1 MEASQAK
8 RGAVSHHNEFVRQ
21 DSSTHKTV
29 HPRKQTILGEGKSR
43 SLFVR
48 KSPLHG
54 LGCFARVRFLQGNRI
69 AEYAGEK
76 ISRKEAMR
84 RMKRPNGK
92 RISELEPEW
101 YIDGSVDGN
110 QTQFINHSCDPN
122 ADAFVFGGSL
132 LIFALREIAPGEE
145 ITVDYLNSFE
155 QDQSVCQC
163 RTASCRQGNIQ
174 KAA

>member
-1 MEASQAK
+1 MLQLI
-8 RGAVSHHNEFVRQ
+8 
-21 DSSTHKTV
+21 KTV
-29 HPRKQTILGEGKSR
+29 NREQTVSGERKRSR
-43 SLFVR
+43 SLSVK

-54 LGCFARVRFLQGNRI
+54 LGCFATVRLSKGDRI
-69 AEYAGEK
+69 AEYVGEK

-84 RMKRPNGK
+84 RMKRPDGK
-92 RISELEPEW
+92 RISELEAEW

-110 QTQFINHSCDPN
+110 QTQYINHSCDPN
-122 ADAFVFGGSL
+122 ADAFVIGGSL
-132 LIFALREIAPGEE
+132 VIFALREIAPGEE

-163 RTASCRQGNIQ
+163 LTASCRQRLIE

>member
-1 MEASQAK
+1 MFELI
-8 RGAVSHHNEFVRQ
+8 
-21 DSSTHKTV
+21 KTI
-29 HPRKQTILGEGKSR
+29 HRRKQTIPGDGKTSR
-43 SLFVR
+43 SLAVTE
-48 KSPLHG
+48 SPLHG
-54 LGCFARVRFLQGNRI
+54 FGCFATVRFLKGDRI

-76 ISRKEAMR
+76 INRRDAMR

-92 RISELEPEW
+92 RISEVEAEW

-110 QTQFINHSCDPN
+110 QTQYINHSCDPN
-122 ADAFVFGGSL
+122 ADAFVIGGSL
-132 LIFALREIAPGEE
+132 FIFALREIAPAEE

-163 RTASCRQGNIQ
+163 RTASCRRSIIH

>member
-1 MEASQAK
+1 MLQ
-8 RGAVSHHNEFVRQ
+8 FI
-21 DSSTHKTV
+21 KTV
-29 HPRKQTILGEGKSR
+29 HRRKQTVYGERKNSR
-43 SLFVR
+43 SLSVK

-54 LGCFARVRFLQGNRI
+54 LGCFATVGFLKGSRI

-84 RMKRPNGK
+84 RMKRPIGK
-92 RISELEPEW
+92 RISELGAEW
-101 YIDGSVDGN
+101 YIDGSVNGN
-110 QTQFINHSCDPN
+110 QTQYINHSCDPN
-122 ADAFVFGGSL
+122 ADAFVMGGSL
-132 LIFALREIAPGEE
+132 FIFALREIGPGEE

-163 RTASCRQGNIQ
+163 RTASCRQRLIQ

>member
-1 MEASQAK
+1 MLQLME
-8 RGAVSHHNEFVRQ
+8 
-21 DSSTHKTV
+21 TV
-29 HPRKQTILGEGKSR
+29 HRRQTLPGEGKTSH
-43 SLFVR
+43 SLSVK

-54 LGCFARVRFLQGNRI
+54 LGCFATVRFLKGNRI

-84 RMKRPNGK
+84 RLKRPDGK
-92 RISELEPEW
+92 WISELEAEW

-110 QTQFINHSCDPN
+110 QTQCINHSCDPN
-122 ADAFVFGGSL
+122 ADAFVIGGSL
-132 LIFALREIAPGEE
+132 FIFALREIALGEE

-163 RTASCRQGNIQ
+163 RTASCRQRIIQ

>member
-1 MEASQAK
+1 MLQLTE
-8 RGAVSHHNEFVRQ
+8 
-21 DSSTHKTV
+21 TV
-29 HPRKQTILGEGKSR
+29 HRRKQAIPGEGKTSR
-43 SLFVR
+43 RLLVR

-54 LGCFARVRFLQGNRI
+54 LGCFASVRFLQGNRI

-84 RMKRPNGK
+84 RMKGSSGK
-92 RISELEPEW
+92 RISELETEW

-110 QTQFINHSCDPN
+110 QTQYINHSCDPN
-122 ADAFVFGGSL
+122 ADAFVIDGSL
-132 LIFALREIAPGEE
+132 FIFASREIAAGDE

-163 RTASCRQGNIQ
+163 RTASCPQGNIQ

>member
-1 MEASQAK
+1 MLQLI
-8 RGAVSHHNEFVRQ
+8 
-21 DSSTHKTV
+21 KTV
-29 HPRKQTILGEGKSR
+29 HRRKQTVPGEEKKSR
-43 SLFVR
+43 SLSVK
-48 KSPLHG
+48 KSSLHG
-54 LGCFARVRFLQGNRI
+54 FGCFATFRFLKGNRI

-84 RMKRPNGK
+84 RMKRPNGN
-92 RISELEPEW
+92 RISELEADW

-155 QDQSVCQC
+155 QDQSVCEC
-163 RTASCRQGNIQ
+163 RMDSCRRRIIQ
-174 KAA
+174 QAA

>member
-1 MEASQAK
+1 MFELI
-8 RGAVSHHNEFVRQ
+8 
-21 DSSTHKTV
+21 KTIDR
-29 HPRKQTILGEGKSR
+29 RKQTIPEDWKTSR
-43 SLFVR
+43 SLAVT

-54 LGCFARVRFLQGNRI
+54 LGCFATVRFLKGDRI

-76 ISRKEAMR
+76 ISRKDAMG

-92 RISELEPEW
+92 RISEVEAEW

-110 QTQFINHSCDPN
+110 QTQYINHSCDPN
-122 ADAFVFGGSL
+122 ADAFVIGGSL
-132 LIFALREIAPGEE
+132 FIFALREIAPGEE
-145 ITVDYLNSFE
+145 ITVDYLNSFQ

-163 RTASCRQGNIQ
+163 RTVSCRQGNIQ

>member
-1 MEASQAK
+1 MLQLRK
-8 RGAVSHHNEFVRQ
+8 TIHRRQ
-21 DSSTHKTV
+21 
-29 HPRKQTILGEGKSR
+29 QTILEEEKTSR
-43 SLFVR
+43 SLFVT
-48 KSPLHG
+48 KSQLHG
-54 LGCFARVRFLQGNRI
+54 LGCFSTVRFLKGYRI
-69 AEYAGEK
+69 AQYAGEK

-84 RMKRPNGK
+84 RMKGSNGK
-92 RISELEPEW
+92 RISELEAEW

-155 QDQSVCQC
+155 QDQSLCQC
-163 RTASCRQGNIQ
+163 RRDSCRQRIIQ

>member
-1 MEASQAK
+1 MLQLIEIIH
-8 RGAVSHHNEFVRQ
+8 R
-21 DSSTHKTV
+21 
-29 HPRKQTILGEGKSR
+29 RKQTIAGERKTSR
-43 SLFVR
+43 SLAVM

-54 LGCFARVRFLQGNRI
+54 LGCFATVRFLKGNHI

-76 ISRKEAMR
+76 ISRKDAIR
-84 RMKRPNGK
+84 RMKKPNGN
-92 RISELEPEW
+92 RISEVEAEW

-110 QTQFINHSCDPN
+110 ETQYINHSCDPN
-122 ADAFVFGGSL
+122 ADAFVIGGSL
-132 LIFALREIAPGEE
+132 FIFALREIAPGDE

-163 RTASCRQGNIQ
+163 RTASCREGNIQ

>member
-1 MEASQAK
+1 MP
-8 RGAVSHHNEFVRQ
+8 GVR
-21 DSSTHKTV
+21 K
-29 HPRKQTILGEGKSR
+29 KSR
-43 SLFVR
+43 SLSVK

-54 LGCFARVRFLQGNRI
+54 LGCFARVRFLKGNRI
-69 AEYAGEK
+69 AEYVGEK

-84 RMKRPNGK
+84 RMKRPDGK
-92 RISELEPEW
+92 HISELEAES

-110 QTQFINHSCDPN
+110 QTQYINHCCDPN
-122 ADAFVFGGSL
+122 ADAFVIRGSL
-132 LIFALREIAPGEE
+132 FIIALREIAPGEE

-163 RTASCRQGNIQ
+163 RTSSCRQR